1 MSVHE
6 MVGILDLKRVTRREI
21 PRPPKALVE
30 AYLSLNDMAGVVAR
44 ALDQFGIVSIIPSA
58 ILKSI
63 KPGGRVVGPAITV
76 RNLPEQHSVDSLWAR
91 SEPTLLGEREAFFIA
106 EEGDVVVIDG
116 NSCFPASCL
125 GSMSTALAAR
135 LGVSGVV
142 VGGAVTGVAGI
153 ASAAI
158 PVWALGG
165 TTITGHHRVETV
177 EINGP
182 IGVCGVRVNPGDLI
196 VGDDSGITVV
206 PGPIASE
213 VYERARLLAG
223 LGGKMRQMVTDGA
236 PREALRRELLK
247 QMTDMAN
254 STKKA

>member
-1 MSVHE
+1 M
-6 MVGILDLKRVTRREI
+6 
-21 PRPPKALVE
+21 
-30 AYLSLNDMAGVVAR
+30 
-44 ALDQFGIVSIIPSA
+44 
-58 ILKSI
+58 
-63 KPGGRVVGPAITV
+63 
-76 RNLPEQHSVDSLWAR
+76 
-91 SEPTLLGEREAFFIA
+91 
-106 EEGDVVVIDG
+106 
-116 NSCFPASCL
+116 
-125 GSMSTALAAR
+125 
-135 LGVSGVV
+135 
-142 VGGAVTGVAGI
+142 AGI

-236 PREALRRELLK
+236 PREALRTELLK